1 MRYWCGYLSGLRCR
15 LFAYSPADAAASQ
28 NPLASFKSR
37 LVLLFWYRL
46 IQVVLDKR
54 PLNGCSSSSS
64 SPLAASTE
72 TSVQD
77 CMSGMPID
85 YFKSTD
91 VLICRHSS
99 HTYHSPQQKFCCH
112 RTTHVEQFTCY
123 YKTAMDS
130 LGNIWLRNRST

>member
-1 MRYWCGYLSGLRCR
+1 M
-15 LFAYSPADAAASQ
+15 FAYSPADAAASQ

-37 LVLLFWYRL
+37 LVLLFWYQL

-54 PLNGCSSSSS
+54 PLNGCSSSSSS

-77 CMSGMPID
+77 CMSGMRID

-91 VLICRHSS
+91 VLICRHS
-99 HTYHSPQQKFCCH
+99 T
-112 RTTHVEQFTCY
+112 R
-123 YKTAMDS
+123 
-130 LGNIWLRNRST
+130 L

>member
-1 MRYWCGYLSGLRCR
+1 M
-15 LFAYSPADAAASQ
+15 FAYSPADAAASQ
-28 NPLASFKSR
+28 NPLASFKST

-77 CMSGMPID
+77 CMSGMRID

-91 VLICRHSS
+91 VLICGHS
-99 HTYHSPQQKFCCH
+99 T
-112 RTTHVEQFTCY
+112 R
-123 YKTAMDS
+123 
-130 LGNIWLRNRST
+130 L